1 MVGGSTPVFDEI
13 IVSTALM
20 NQVLSFHD
28 VSGKS
33 GHSQDFPLGCGAGP
47 GGGWGGPG
55 PGLRD
60 E

>member
-28 VSGKS
+28 VSGKA
-33 GHSQDFPLGCGAGP
+33 GRSQDFPLGCWAGP
-47 GGGWGGPG
+47 GGGGWGAAARVRG
-55 PGLRD
+55 
-60 E
+60 